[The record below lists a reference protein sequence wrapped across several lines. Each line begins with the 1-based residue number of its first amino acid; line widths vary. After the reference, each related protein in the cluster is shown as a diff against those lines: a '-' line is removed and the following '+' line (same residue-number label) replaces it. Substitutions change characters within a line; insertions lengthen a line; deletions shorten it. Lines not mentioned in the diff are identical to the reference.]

1 MVSHPELSQMVPF
14 VLVEGEKFLEHSHHR
29 QTVWKPRQ
37 RGVRRGQ
44 RSLLQSH
51 GPGFMEGIRRLLQAG
66 SAVHLRRAPTWEARG
81 LALNMCTC
89 TCDFPREKDDQ
100 ALQPHG
106 VMSTQLLIGNP
117 GG

>member
-1 MVSHPELSQMVPF
+1 MVPF

-44 RSLLQSH
+44 RSPLQSH

-66 SAVHLRRAPTWEARG
+66 SAVHLRRLP
-81 LALNMCTC
+81 
-89 TCDFPREKDDQ
+89 
-100 ALQPHG
+100 
-106 VMSTQLLIGNP
+106 P
-117 GG
+117 GKLGG